1 MQNFKTDS
9 LTITQTGSFG
19 ISLLKDFL
27 MIFAGGVLI
36 ALSAQVVIPF
46 WPVPFSGQ
54 TFAVL
59 LTGSLLGSRKGALSV
74 ISYISGGLM
83 GLPVF
88 AAGGFGILK
97 LVGPTAGY
105 IYGFIAAAFIVG
117 WLIEHGWKQ
126 NYFTVAAALLIG
138 NLVIYTFGLSWLS
151 NFVNLNSLFT
161 VGFFPFILGDLIKIV
176 LAASSLQA
184 INYFSK
190 K

>member
-1 MQNFKTDS
+1 MLIF
-9 LTITQTGSFG
+9 TGS
-19 ISLLKDFL
+19 I
-27 MIFAGGVLI
+27 LI

-59 LTGSLLGSRKGALSV
+59 LIGALLGSRKGALSV

-97 LVGPTAGY
+97 LIGPTAGY
-105 IYGFIAAAFIVG
+105 IYGFIAAAFIIG
-117 WLIEHGWKQ
+117 WLLECGWKE
-126 NYFTVAAALLIG
+126 NYLTVAAALLIG
-138 NLVIYTFGLSWLS
+138 NLVIYAFGLSWLS
-151 NFVNLNSLFT
+151 NFISLNTLFT
-161 VGFFPFILGDLIKIV
+161 VGLFPFILGDLIKIV
-176 LAASSLQA
+176 LAALSLQA
-184 INYFSK
+184 INHFSK